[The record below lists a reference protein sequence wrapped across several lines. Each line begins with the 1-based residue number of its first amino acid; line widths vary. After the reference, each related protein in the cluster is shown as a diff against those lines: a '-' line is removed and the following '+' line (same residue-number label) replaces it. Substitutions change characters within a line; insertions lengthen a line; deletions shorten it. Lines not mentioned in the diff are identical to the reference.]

1 MENYIDIFLKP
12 FRTHQNCL
20 AGPNLHSEK
29 EGNIMAKYIAL
40 HTLKKSAEE
49 TMQVFAEAAPE
60 MARAMAAGETP
71 AKCIKTWNP
80 IPHGRTDYIFCLW
93 EAEKPEDIEASL
105 GDFLNF
111 VTIDNLQVD
120 EIDWEEVAKAGG

>member
-1 MENYIDIFLKP
+1 
-12 FRTHQNCL
+12 
-20 AGPNLHSEK
+20 
-29 EGNIMAKYIAL
+29 MAKYIAL

-49 TMQVFAEAAPE
+49 TMNAFNEASPE

-93 EAEKPEDIEASL
+93 EADKPEDIEATL
-105 GDFLNF
+105 GDFLNYLT
-111 VTIDNLQVD
+111 VDNFQVD
-120 EIDWEEVAKAGG
+120 EIDWEEAAKAGS

>member
-1 MENYIDIFLKP
+1 
-12 FRTHQNCL
+12 
-20 AGPNLHSEK
+20 
-29 EGNIMAKYIAL
+29 MAKYIAL
-40 HTLKKSAEE
+40 HTLKQSAEE
-49 TMQVFAEAAPE
+49 TMEVFAEAAPE

-120 EIDWEEVAKAGG
+120 EIDWEEAAKAGS

>member
-1 MENYIDIFLKP
+1 
-12 FRTHQNCL
+12 
-20 AGPNLHSEK
+20 
-29 EGNIMAKYIAL
+29 MAKYIAV
-40 HTLKKSAEE
+40 HTLKKSAKK

-105 GDFLNF
+105 GDFVNF

-120 EIDWEEVAKAGG
+120 EIDWEEAAKAGG